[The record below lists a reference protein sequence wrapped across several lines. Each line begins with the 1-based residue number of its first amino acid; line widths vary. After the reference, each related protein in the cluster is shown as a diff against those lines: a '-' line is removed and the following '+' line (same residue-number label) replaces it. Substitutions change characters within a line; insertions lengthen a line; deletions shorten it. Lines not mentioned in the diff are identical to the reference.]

1 MISQMIVFQLQERS
15 GQMPAEKEQLILQKE
30 KIAIDYEN
38 ADDAWKEYANNRLA
52 HE

>member
-1 MISQMIVFQLQERS
+1 MISPMIVYPSQERS

-38 ADDAWKEYANNRLA
+38 PDNAWKDYAKNRLA